1 MYKSLW
7 PSHTSLIMKTFL
19 NCPFLK
25 FENWIGNHC
34 CRSDFNDFMLMSLS
48 QQFYNLIGSLKDLY
62 FRRSLNNTALLQC
75 DTTGRRRDGGIAMT
89 IFIVTAIATL
99 YMPLVYFNCYLWG
112 VTRTQ
117 WMRLS
122 CTVKNGDGVPK
133 PCVIS
138 TNIPHMILLSHRL
151 SITYVDWDHFKYFVN
166 VPALNKLNVHLDL
179 IWTHLSWFIAHLFWM
194 ELKAFPKGSRNI
206 IIYWVW

>member
-1 MYKSLW
+1 
-7 PSHTSLIMKTFL
+7 
-19 NCPFLK
+19 
-25 FENWIGNHC
+25 
-34 CRSDFNDFMLMSLS
+34 MSLS

-75 DTTGRRRDGGIAMT
+75 DTTGRRRDGGRWRDGGRVNNILT
-89 IFIVTAIATL
+89 IFIFTAIATL

-122 CTVKNGDGVPK
+122 CTVKNGGGVPK

-138 TNIPHMILLSHRL
+138 TNIPHMILLSHRQ
-151 SITYVDWDHFKYFVN
+151 SITYVDWDHFKCFVN

-179 IWTHLSWFIAHLFWM
+179 IWTHLSWVIAHLFWM
-194 ELKAFPKGSRNI
+194 ELKAFSERQ
-206 IIYWVW
+206 